1 MRIRAIDAAA
11 GCLALLLFLPMP
23 AAWAA
28 EPRVE
33 LEVVLE
39 TGFIPTDAPKWSQML
54 DEAGFSSVRIR
65 SGKNNESPAIQA
77 SGTGGA
83 KTYRVVGILSAN
95 NQLLLTKGR
104 FGLNDRA
111 KIEEWLR
118 KLRTDGE
125 EGVTIKPAAFGLL
138 PRQLLE
144 VHEALAVPVKV
155 STKGKQPRDVAKQI
169 ASGLSL
175 KFTTD
180 SAGQKALAAD
190 EPILDELEGLSS
202 GTALA
207 AVLRPLGLVLVPE
220 KSGSEI
226 RLRISSGQA
235 VSEHWPV
242 GWPPKDNP
250 TETLPGLFKNLKVAI
265 DKTPVGE
272 VITAVSDRLKVP
284 VLLDHNSL
292 AAAQIDLATAAVSLP
307 ETTTYYDRILDRL
320 LFQAKL
326 KYQLRVDEAG
336 KPFLWITTIRQ

>member
-1 MRIRAIDAAA
+1 MRPIIIVVACWGA
-11 GCLALLLFLPMP
+11 LFLVPIL
-23 AAWAA
+23 AAEAA

-39 TGFIPTDAPKWSQML
+39 SGFIPTDAPKWSQML

-65 SGKNNESPAIQA
+65 SGKNNESPSIQA

-83 KTYRVVGILSAN
+83 KSYRVVGILNAN
-95 NQLLLTKGR
+95 NQLTLIKGR
-104 FGLNDRA
+104 FGLSDRA

-125 EGVTIKPAAFGLL
+125 EGITIKPAAFGLL

-144 VHEALAVPVKV
+144 VHEALTVPVKV

-169 ASGLSL
+169 ADGLAL

-180 SAGQKALAAD
+180 GAGQKALAAD

-226 RLRISSGQA
+226 RLRIGSMRA
-235 VSEHWPV
+235 ASEHWPI

-250 TETLPGLFKNLKVAI
+250 TATLPGLFKNLKVEI

-326 KYQLRVDEAG
+326 KYQLRTDEAG